1 MFSPLKSTC
10 SKCSP
15 QHQTSNIV
23 SSLGPCHP
31 FPSQVSGMASGSSEL
46 PQPTWRMAAS
56 SLPVVA
62 SVVKKCSSSESIWV
76 SAIFWVPPK
85 IIVIVFPIETY
96 SNLIASLF
104 VASQIPVLVTVN
116 MHFVSRIPF
125 ISLEFQ
131 QLMFGIVTPHYGH
144 PEGPAIVTPNHD
156 LSKYIPINPY

>member
-10 SKCSP
+10 SKCFP

-62 SVVKKCSSSESIWV
+62 SVVKKGSSSESIWV
-76 SAIFWVPPK
+76 SAIFWVPQK

-104 VASQIPVLVTVN
+104 VASQIPVLVRVNGKHPFCIANPLHIPGIPTVDVWDSHPPS
-116 MHFVSRIPF
+116 MAIPKV
-125 ISLEFQ
+125 Q
-131 QLMFGIVTPHYGH
+131 P
-144 PEGPAIVTPNHD
+144 
-156 LSKYIPINPY
+156 